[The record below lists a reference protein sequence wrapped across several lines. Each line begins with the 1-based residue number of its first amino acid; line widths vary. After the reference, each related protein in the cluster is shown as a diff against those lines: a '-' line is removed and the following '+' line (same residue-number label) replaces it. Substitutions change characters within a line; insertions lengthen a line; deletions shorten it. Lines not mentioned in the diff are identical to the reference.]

1 MGMEDERS
9 LVPSDD
15 LPARTL
21 TDSRQKILNI
31 LRPIPA
37 SSGDMLHTSALT
49 SNLDTL
55 LILYHLYIILDDKF
69 FAIRDC
75 VKLWC
80 HRANFTEV
88 WVARS
93 FSFPIDNYTAITIDS

>member
-37 SSGDMLHTSALT
+37 SSGDMLHTSAIT
-49 SNLDTL
+49 STLDTL
-55 LILYHLYIILDDKF
+55 LILYNLYI
-69 FAIRDC
+69 
-75 VKLWC
+75 
-80 HRANFTEV
+80 
-88 WVARS
+88 
-93 FSFPIDNYTAITIDS
+93 DNIG